1 MKNLIA
7 IILVIFSIN
16 FAKAQDETECK
27 KIVSQIYES
36 INKKN
41 SEPILKFLSDDFSFE
56 GYSGDIAKQIV
67 QQLFS
72 QLNTQISNINKISAE
87 KTDVLTLIYE
97 ADFGEKGKKKS
108 TFVFNNK
115 NQLKSMDLLKL
126 TVKTIRNDETR
137 LTKNDQKHFT
147 IPFKRVGKLISVEGK
162 LDGINRTFLLDNG
175 APVLILNSAHIV
187 KDTVNIKSIMS
198 STAKGVGGDIT
209 NMDIDK
215 IESFEFGG
223 IKMDAQKVV
232 SMDISH
238 LEKETKTTFY
248 GLIGYQIL
256 KDYDLLFDYR
266 KNTITFIKPEATKEF
281 LEKNFKSKNR
291 KEVPIQMSSHLA
303 VVDAFINGKK
313 YSFGIDCGAESNLI
327 DLRLKDEL
335 INNFS
340 NIKTDSLSGA
350 NKETVETITGA
361 LNLIEIGGVKFKKT
375 ETCFSNISHLN
386 NNPGLKLDGLLGYDI
401 LSKHPI
407 LISYKNKKI
416 FFLK

>member
-7 IILVIFSIN
+7 IILVLFSIN

-27 KIVSQIYES
+27 KIVLQIYES
-36 INKKN
+36 INKKD
-41 SEPILKFLSDDFSFE
+41 SEPLLKHLSDDFSFE
-56 GYSGDIAKQIV
+56 GYSGEIAKQII

-72 QLNTQISNINKISAE
+72 QLNTQISNINKISSE

-97 ADFGEKGKKKS
+97 ADFGEIGKKTS

-115 NQLKSMDLLKL
+115 DQLKSMELLKL
-126 TVKTIRNDETR
+126 KVETICRDETR
-137 LTKNDQKHFT
+137 LTENDQEYFT
-147 IPFKRVGKLISVEGK
+147 IPFKKVGNLISVEGK
-162 LDGINRTFLLDNG
+162 LDGINRTFLFDNG
-175 APVLILNSAHIV
+175 APVLILNSAHFV
-187 KDTVNIKSIMS
+187 KDTINKKKLIS
-198 STAKGVGGDIT
+198 SNAKGVGGNIT
-209 NMDIDK
+209 NMDIDIIK
-215 IESFEFGG
+215 SFEFGG
-223 IKMDAQKVV
+223 IKMEAQKVV
-232 SMDISH
+232 SMDLSH

-248 GLIGYQIL
+248 GLIGYQTF

-266 KNTITFIKPEATKEF
+266 KNTITFIKPESTKEF

-291 KEVPIQMSSHLA
+291 KEVPIQMGSHLA

-327 DLRLKDEL
+327 DLRLKGEL
-335 INNFS
+335 ISNFR

-350 NKETVETITGA
+350 NKEIVETLTGK

-375 ETCFSNISHLN
+375 ETCFSDISHLN
-386 NNPGLKLDGLLGYDI
+386 NNYELKLDGLLGYEI
-401 LSKHPI
+401 LSKQPT

-416 FFLK
+416 VFLK